1 MEYIRFRSPKQLS
14 AVENVKTSINL
25 FETSYDGFQVFVKLN
40 GIWLLIIKILNLHQN
55 DNFSV
60 QNQKEY
66 C

>member
-1 MEYIRFRSPKQLS
+1 MEHIRFRRPKQLS

-40 GIWLLIIKILNLHQN
+40 GIWLLIKILNLHQKGH
-55 DNFSV
+55 FSV